1 MSFRLRWLAPFL
13 ALAFLAAG
21 RGAESREPQNIYLL
35 KQELKAYVDS
45 GHYAEDL
52 AAIGTDASQWI
63 EQRAAAKK
71 PAERLALILDVD
83 ETMLS
88 NLPEIRRNDFA
99 YIRPSWV
106 AWINAGQAPV
116 IAPVL
121 EVFRTAHR
129 LGVAVIVLSGRLES
143 ERAATEGNLRRAGY
157 DGWTQLH
164 FKADDSTETTGAFKT
179 TWRQRLVAEGWTLI
193 ANVGDQES
201 DFAGGLAEKNFKLP
215 CPFYI
220 TK

>member
-13 ALAFLAAG
+13 VLALVAVGHAVG
-21 RGAESREPQNIYLL
+21 SSEPRNIYAL
-35 KQELKAYVDS
+35 KQELIAYVDS
-45 GHYAEDL
+45 GQYSE
-52 AAIGTDASQWI
+52 AITVIADDATKWTA
-63 EQRAAAKK
+63 QRAAAAK
-71 PAERLALILDVD
+71 PGERLALILDVD

-106 AWINAGQAPV
+106 AWINSGQAPV
-116 IAPVL
+116 LAPVL
-121 EVFRTAHR
+121 EIFRTAR
-129 LGVAVIVLSGRLES
+129 QLGVAVIVLSGRLES
-143 ERAATEGNLRRAGY
+143 ERPGTEANLRRAGY

-164 FKADDSTETTGAFKT
+164 FKPDDTKGSTGAFKT
-179 TWRQRLVAEGWTLI
+179 ARRQRLIAEGWTII

-215 CPFYI
+215 CPFYL

>member
-21 RGAESREPQNIYLL
+21 RAAGSREPKNIYLL
-35 KQELKAYVDS
+35 KEELKTYVDS
-45 GHYAEDL
+45 GHYSEDI
-52 AAIGTDASQWI
+52 AAICTDASKSI
-63 EQRAAAKK
+63 AQRAAAKQ
-71 PAERLALILDVD
+71 PGERLALILDVD

-106 AWINAGQAPV
+106 AWINSGQAPV

-143 ERAATEGNLRRAGY
+143 ERAATEANLRAAGY
-157 DGWTQLH
+157 EDWTQLH
-164 FKADDSTETTGAFKT
+164 FKPDDAKDSTGAFKT
-179 TWRQRLVAEGWTLI
+179 AWRQRLGAEGWTLI

>member
-1 MSFRLRWLAPFL
+1 MCLRFRWLAPFL

-21 RGAESREPQNIYLL
+21 RAADTREPKNIYLL
-35 KQELKAYVDS
+35 KQELKNYVDS
-45 GHYAEDL
+45 GHYAEDI
-52 AAIGTDASQWI
+52 AAIAADATTWI

-71 PAERLALILDVD
+71 SGERLALILDVD

-88 NLPEIRRNDFA
+88 NLPEIRRNDFGYLPA
-99 YIRPSWV
+99 SWS
-106 AWINAGQAPV
+106 AWVRSGQAPGL
-116 IAPVL
+116 APVF
-121 EVFRTAHR
+121 EVFRTARR
-129 LGVAVIVLSGRLES
+129 LGVAVIILTGRVEGD
-143 ERAATEGNLRRAGY
+143 RAGTKVNLRRAGY

-164 FKADDSTETTGAFKT
+164 FKPDDAKGSTGAFKAA
-179 TWRQRLVAEGWTLI
+179 WRQRLIAEGWTLI
-193 ANVGDQES
+193 ANLGDQES